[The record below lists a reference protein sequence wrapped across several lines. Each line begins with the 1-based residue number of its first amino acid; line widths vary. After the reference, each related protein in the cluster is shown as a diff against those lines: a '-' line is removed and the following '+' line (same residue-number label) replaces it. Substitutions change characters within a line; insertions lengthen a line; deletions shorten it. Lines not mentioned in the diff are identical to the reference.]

1 MRFSLKWAL
10 AAMAYV
16 ALAAAALSQRSPVW
30 AGLLWTATIF
40 AFCYALLVC
49 FAWDDR
55 RAAALGFVVV
65 SIVYYVHQQMA
76 PTQALP
82 RQILVAAGLDTW
94 QVPNTFEIYVTQGAP
109 ANNKQPGEVVQQG
122 EIVAEVV
129 DDPIGAANPKP
140 VKVRRTVMERAFA
153 TTRLQAVSAI
163 GFMAAGL
170 TGALL
175 GVLAFRRGRQN
186 G

>member
-1 MRFSLKWAL
+1 MSGMMPDMRFSLKWAL

-16 ALAAAALSQRSPVW
+16 ALAAAALSQRPPVW

-65 SIVYYVHQQMA
+65 SIVFYLHQSVA

-94 QVPNTFEIYVTQGAP
+94 QQRYTSDVYVTPSAVADGDPFAP
-109 ANNKQPGEVVQQG
+109 ANPNSVTFRNIISQ
-122 EIVAEVV
+122 
-129 DDPIGAANPKP
+129 
-140 VKVRRTVMERAFA
+140 RAFA
-153 TTRLQAVSAI
+153 TTRLQAASAI
-163 GFMAAGL
+163 GVMAAGL